1 MIIYSSKKKEWR
13 FELIIELL
21 EQTLRPSVVAMLAM
35 R

>member
-1 MIIYSSKKKEWR
+1 MIIYSSKKKERR
-13 FELIIELL
+13 FEVTIELL